1 MHNKDSRT
9 VDDRHAARFYAPV
22 LMLGFGLAAAIVAG
36 SSTPTRGEITSE
48 PVAMVQNTVNHALE
62 VLRDHGISAQERR
75 RKLIQIVAGHFDFST
90 MARESLGYHWRTITP
105 AQREQFVP
113 LYTSFMEDVYLKKL
127 EGYSGQKIELLN
139 QVPGGPGYTQINT
152 RVVYQ
157 NGGQSIHINYQLE
170 QNHSDWKVY
179 DVIVDGISITTN
191 YRTQFNRVINNEG
204 FDSLMS
210 KLRSKQQELTAS
222 LGDSSAN

>member
-1 MHNKDSRT
+1 MHTKDSHWVT
-9 VDDRHAARFYAPV
+9 VCNADRFHILV
-22 LMLGFGLAAAIVAG
+22 LMLGFGLAAATVTG
-36 SSTPTRGEITSE
+36 SATPTRGEITSE
-48 PVAMVQNTVNHALE
+48 PMAMVQNTVNQALE

-113 LYTSFMEDVYLKKL
+113 LYTAFMEDVYLKKL
-127 EGYSGQKIELLN
+127 EGYSGQKIEFRH

-152 RVVYQ
+152 RATQQ
-157 NGGQSIHINYQLE
+157 NGAEPIHIDYQLE
-170 QNHSDWKVY
+170 KDRDGWKVY

-210 KLRSKQQELTAS
+210 KLRSKQQELMAS
-222 LGDSSAN
+222 LGNSSSN